1 MEDKYRIV
9 EMEFIDFIL
18 DKLYE
23 NPVQVNITFPES
35 NMLISREGSA
45 DLADQ
50 QWLINIVSDYMSIA
64 EQIVSCVIETDVFH
78 LTIVPPVIDE
88 NETAPKWDA
97 HDNTEA
103 PNGDIVVENPTDD
116 TTENESNVDG
126 PSFHDLCIALDE
138 LFDGTV
144 GTEKQFG
151 GFIVSCTST
160 DILHR
165 WSFIPTNMP
174 GAEQY
179 RNVHYMV
186 IDPAYDTVTINTD
199 KQSCRIKGI
208 HRGMAEVADTC
219 YLEDGFINELIAAYI
234 IQRGKSEP
242 SKA

>member
-1 MEDKYRIV
+1 MEEKYRIV

-23 NPVQVNITFPES
+23 NPVQVNITFSES
-35 NMLISREGSA
+35 NMLISREGST

-78 LTIVPPVIDE
+78 LTIIPPVTDE
-88 NETAPKWDA
+88 NEVAPKWDVQTE
-97 HDNTEA
+97 TEA
-103 PNGDIVVENPTDD
+103 PTGNIIAENQIND
-116 TTENESNVDG
+116 TVENESNVEG

-160 DILHR
+160 DVLHR
-165 WSFIPTNMP
+165 WSFIPTNMSA
-174 GAEQY
+174 AEQY

-234 IQRGKSEP
+234 IHRGKSES